1 MRGSSG
7 LLTLYF
13 SLFWTMSLS
22 SYRVSTVCLE
32 REVNT
37 IRVIKSVRNEGRL
50 WGNTLHPRESLVFRK
65 HEWYS
70 SPIHR
75 KERESWPMGEL
86 VIRMWLKR

>member
-1 MRGSSG
+1 MRCSSG

-37 IRVIKSVRNEGRL
+37 IRVIKSVRNEGRPV
-50 WGNTLHPRESLVFRK
+50 GEYT
-65 HEWYS
+65 S
-70 SPIHR
+70 SSG
-75 KERESWPMGEL
+75 KLGVSEA
-86 VIRMWLKR
+86 